1 MKRIVI
7 QILNF
12 VIIGGFTTLV
22 DLCVLIFTTERLNI
36 PYFIS
41 NLLSFS
47 ISLSINYFL
56 SMRFVFVVNNR
67 QSKKDGLMFAVLSI
81 LGLVLNKSILVILT
95 HYFGLFYVY
104 SKIIAIFVV
113 MVWNFVSKKL
123 YFERRSI

>member
-47 ISLSINYFL
+47 ISLSITYFL

-81 LGLVLNKSILVILT
+81 LGLVLNQSILVILT

>member
-81 LGLVLNKSILVILT
+81 LGLVLNQSILVILT

>member
-67 QSKKDGLMFAVLSI
+67 KSKKDGLMFAVLSI
-81 LGLVLNKSILVILT
+81 LGLVLNQSILVILT

>member
-41 NLLSFS
+41 NLLYFS

-81 LGLVLNKSILVILT
+81 LGLVLNQSILVILT

>member
-67 QSKKDGLMFAVLSI
+67 QSKKEGLMFAVLSI
-81 LGLVLNKSILVILT
+81 LGLVLNQSILVILT

>member
-1 MKRIVI
+1 
-7 QILNF
+7 
-12 VIIGGFTTLV
+12 
-22 DLCVLIFTTERLNI
+22 
-36 PYFIS
+36 
-41 NLLSFS
+41 
-47 ISLSINYFL
+47 
-56 SMRFVFVVNNR
+56 MRFVFVVNNR

-81 LGLVLNKSILVILT
+81 LGLVLNQSILVILT

>member
-81 LGLVLNKSILVILT
+81 LGLLLNQSILVILT

>member
-81 LGLVLNKSILVILT
+81 LGLVLNQSILVILT
-95 HYFGLFYVY
+95 HYFGLFYGY

>member
-1 MKRIVI
+1 MKRTVI

-81 LGLVLNKSILVILT
+81 LGLVLNQSILVILT